1 MVLEEEVLEVEEAV
15 VAAADLLGG
24 DLRVVKPEEVGSVEE
39 QAQDHGL
46 LGAQQATMLTEVE
59 SSTIITIAQITL

>member
-15 VAAADLLGG
+15 VADLLGG

-39 QAQDHGL
+39 QVQDHGL
-46 LGAQQATMLTEVE
+46 LGAQQATMLIEVE
-59 SSTIITIAQITL
+59 SSTTIAVAAITL

>member
-1 MVLEEEVLEVEEAV
+1 MVLEEEVLEAEEAE

-59 SSTIITIAQITL
+59 SSITIAVAAITL

>member
-1 MVLEEEVLEVEEAV
+1 MVLGEEVLEVEEAV
-15 VAAADLLGG
+15 AADLLGG

-46 LGAQQATMLTEVE
+46 LGAQQATMLIEVE
-59 SSTIITIAQITL
+59 SSSTIAIAAITL